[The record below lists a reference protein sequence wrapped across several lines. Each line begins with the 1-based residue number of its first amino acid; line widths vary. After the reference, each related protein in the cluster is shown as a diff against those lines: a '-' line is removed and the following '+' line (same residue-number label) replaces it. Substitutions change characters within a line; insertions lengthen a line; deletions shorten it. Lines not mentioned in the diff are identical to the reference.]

1 MKQNGA
7 RQRRRPGRDSLSFFE
22 PRGELA
28 NLLSVQTRTIRL
40 ADMAMPES
48 LSARF
53 QRVLVE
59 QRQQKRLREHGLQP
73 RRKLLFVGPSGSG
86 KTMTASALASELHLP
101 LFTIMLKGLITKFMG
116 ETAAK
121 LRLVFDAIRQS
132 RGVYLFD
139 EFDALGAHRTQTNDV
154 GEIRRV
160 LNSFL
165 QLLEK
170 DASDSLIVAATNH
183 PQMLDRALFRRFDDV
198 IEYALPDACLAE
210 EVLRR
215 KLAMFETADVNWP
228 YVLPEA
234 DGLSFADLARASEEA
249 AKQAVLAGSKRIVS
263 KPCSRQFENGRRP
276 ASKRRSFRATCPTS
290 IYEGAAGPSLTPAKH
305 RLRGTSC
312 RNATDFPTPKRSVL
326 LSRRRLQRP
335 SCGGPSAIQAFSPVS
350 PVSISTSRFPPDR
363 KPRRNCSRTGRSG
376 LSWSPSGRK
385 GRSSLRSPRKQ
396 PADPSGGPFFQSHDC
411 RERLL
416 HARRAIGLPSCEL
429 LDRRACL
436 RDAETRVKSTLQNR
450 SKRDDSKACAHMLWR
465 ASNRRQQR

>member
-1 MKQNGA
+1 MSAARHMIALLKSHLEGDDKEFLSVAMQAAAHEARLGHGA
-7 RQRRRPGRDSLSFFE
+7 IAQQLRDLIDEAKRRSAAAQTRPGQLIVLE

-28 NLLSVQTRTIRL
+28 NLLSVQTLTIRL
-40 ADMAMPES
+40 SDMAMPES
-48 LSARF
+48 LSARL
-53 QRVLVE
+53 QRVLLE

-73 RRKLLFVGPSGSG
+73 RRKLLFVGPPGSG

-101 LFTIMLKGLITKFMG
+101 LFTIMLEGLITKFMG

-198 IEYALPDACLAE
+198 IEYALPDARLAE

-215 KLAMFETADVNWP
+215 KLAMFETADVNWL

-249 AKQAVLAGSKRIVS
+249 AKQAVLGGSKRIVS
-263 KPCSRQFENGRRP
+263 E
-276 ASKRRSFRATCPTS
+276 A
-290 IYEGAAGPSLTPAKH
+290 
-305 RLRGTSC
+305 
-312 RNATDFPTPKRSVL
+312 L
-326 LSRRRLQRP
+326 LSAL
-335 SCGGPSAIQAFSPVS
+335 
-350 PVSISTSRFPPDR
+350 
-363 KPRRNCSRTGRSG
+363 
-376 LSWSPSGRK
+376 
-385 GRSSLRSPRKQ
+385 
-396 PADPSGGPFFQSHDC
+396 
-411 RERLL
+411 RERK
-416 HARRAIGLPSCEL
+416 A
-429 LDRRACL
+429 AC
-436 RDAETRVKSTLQNR
+436 Q
-450 SKRDDSKACAHMLWR
+450 
-465 ASNRRQQR
+465 